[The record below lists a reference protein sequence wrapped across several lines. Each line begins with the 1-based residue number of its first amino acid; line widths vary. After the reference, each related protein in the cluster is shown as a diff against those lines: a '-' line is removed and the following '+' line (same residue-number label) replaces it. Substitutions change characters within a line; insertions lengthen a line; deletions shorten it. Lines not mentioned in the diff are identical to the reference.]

1 MPYLEE
7 NDRLADCSP
16 EEFNATEGWVL
27 LYTPEKLEEHLLAA
41 LSAFGVGQASPPN
54 GGCTPKL
61 PPRHGQRVHANEL
74 SPKGMP
80 AEDVP
85 DNKWSG
91 GRSPFAHIVASL
103 TITPR
108 RG

>member
-1 MPYLEE
+1 MPLK
-7 NDRLADCSP
+7 AGCP
-16 EEFNATEGWVL
+16 
-27 LYTPEKLEEHLLAA
+27 YTPRRSFVSLW
-41 LSAFGVGQASPPN
+41 VGQASPPN

-85 DNKWSG
+85 DDKREAEA
-91 GRSPFAHIVASL
+91 GRLLPILWRH
-103 TITPR
+103 
-108 RG
+108 

>member
-7 NDRLADCSP
+7 NGRLADCSP
-16 EEFNATEGWVL
+16 EEFNATEGWVP
-27 LYTPEKLEEHLLAA
+27 LYTPEKLEEHLPAA
-41 LSAFGVGQASPPN
+41 LSAFGSAKPPRLMAVVPPN
-54 GGCTPKL
+54 F

-85 DNKWSG
+85 DD
-91 GRSPFAHIVASL
+91 
-103 TITPR
+103 
-108 RG
+108 